1 MFDPIRVPN
10 ANDVSTSSTAVNGT
24 AGKRYIKQMMQA
36 CDQLPLN
43 FGLVGKGSDSE
54 KVGLQD
60 QINAG
65 VIALK
70 LHEDFG
76 CTPTTI
82 ENCLR

>member
-1 MFDPIRVPN
+1 
-10 ANDVSTSSTAVNGT
+10 
-24 AGKRYIKQMMQA
+24 MMQA

-43 FGLVGKGSDSE
+43 FGFVGKGSDSE
-54 KVGLQD
+54 AIGLQD

-76 CTPTTI
+76 CTTSAI
-82 ENCLR
+82 DNCLK

>member
-1 MFDPIRVPN
+1 MI
-10 ANDVSTSSTAVNGT
+10 
-24 AGKRYIKQMMQA
+24 QA

-54 KVGLQD
+54 PVGLHD
-60 QINAG
+60 QVNAG

-76 CTPTTI
+76 CTPSAI
-82 ENCLR
+82 DNCLK

>member
-1 MFDPIRVPN
+1 
-10 ANDVSTSSTAVNGT
+10 
-24 AGKRYIKQMMQA
+24 MMQA

-54 KVGLQD
+54 KIGLQD

-76 CTPTTI
+76 CTPSTI
-82 ENCLR
+82 DNCLE

>member
-1 MFDPIRVPN
+1 
-10 ANDVSTSSTAVNGT
+10 
-24 AGKRYIKQMMQA
+24 MMQA

-60 QINAG
+60 QIDAG

-76 CTPTTI
+76 CTPATI